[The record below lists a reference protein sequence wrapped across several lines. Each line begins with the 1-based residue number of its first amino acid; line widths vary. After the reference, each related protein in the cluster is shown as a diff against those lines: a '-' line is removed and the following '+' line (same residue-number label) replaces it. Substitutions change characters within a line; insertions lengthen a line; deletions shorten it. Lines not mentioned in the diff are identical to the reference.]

1 MVLPNRIDRRGLL
14 SRISILSPL
23 EPREIDDLL
32 KITITKRL
40 RAGEILFRKGAEG
53 SQAYAV
59 MSGRL
64 KVTASGED
72 GKEIVLRIL
81 DPGEVV
87 GDIALLDSGPRS
99 ATVSAIEAA
108 ELLVLQRRDFLPFL
122 ERRPKVAVKLL
133 ARLGGWL
140 RSLSEQLEDTL
151 FLSIRARLAKK
162 ILALAASYGEPVAGG
177 TRVTMR
183 LSQSELANMVGAT
196 RESVNKELRRFS
208 KHGAIRVENRYITV
222 LDEEAL
228 HSASGYDV

>member
-32 KITITKRL
+32 KVTITKRL

-177 TRVTMR
+177 TRVAMR